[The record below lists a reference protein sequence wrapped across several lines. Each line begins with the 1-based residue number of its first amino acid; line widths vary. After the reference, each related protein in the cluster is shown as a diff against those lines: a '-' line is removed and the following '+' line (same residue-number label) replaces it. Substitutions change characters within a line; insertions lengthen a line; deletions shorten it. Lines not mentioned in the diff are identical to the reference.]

1 MSLVAP
7 VDNGQVNIS
16 ETSQETEKKTGSA
29 LDKDDFLMLLVTQMK
44 YQDPLEPESNTEYV
58 AQLAQFSS
66 LEQMQNLNSTA
77 TNTSAYTLVGKQV
90 RIRETS
96 DTGAE
101 REVQGT
107 VEYVKMENNKPYVSV
122 NGEMFSYD
130 DIVEVIDEKYL
141 ISQYVPSVKQQ
152 EITYLHHDPQNVKI
166 TGISMGS
173 NGYEATGLAVALMAE
188 DGKTTKI
195 DADKM
200 IYKNGVLTIDK
211 SVFASLPAGKY
222 VVGIGFDDINKTVD
236 YASVTLTIKGNVEK
250 EPDTVDKD
258 TENTGKDT
266 EGNDK
271 DAESTDKAEDTNKE
285 TEQA

>member
-1 MSLVAP
+1 
-7 VDNGQVNIS
+7 
-16 ETSQETEKKTGSA
+16 
-29 LDKDDFLMLLVTQMK
+29 MLLVTQMK

-96 DTGAE
+96 ETGAE
-101 REVQGT
+101 KEVQGM
-107 VEYVKMENNKPYVSV
+107 VEYVKMQNGKPYVSV
-122 NGEMFSYD
+122 NGEMYSYD
-130 DIVEVIDEKYL
+130 DIVEVIDDNYL
-141 ISQYVPSVKQQ
+141 ISQYIPSVKQQ
-152 EITYLHHDPQNVKI
+152 EITYLHHDPQNAKI

-173 NGYEATGLAVALMAE
+173 NGYEATSLAVALMAE
-188 DGKTTKI
+188 DGTTTKI
-195 DADKM
+195 DADKLS
-200 IYKNGVLTIDK
+200 YKNGVLTIDK

-250 EPDTVDKD
+250 NPDTAGKD
-258 TENTGKDT
+258 TENTDKVTDGT
-266 EGNDK
+266 DK
-271 DAESTDKAEDTNKE
+271 DAENTDKTENTGKE
-285 TEQA
+285 TAQA

>member
-101 REVQGT
+101 REVQGM
-107 VEYVKMENNKPYVSV
+107 VEYVKMENGKPYVSV
-122 NGEMFSYD
+122 NGEMYSYD
-130 DIVEVIDEKYL
+130 DIVEVIDDNYL
-141 ISQYVPSVKQQ
+141 ISQYIPSVKQQ
-152 EITYLHHDPQNVKI
+152 EITYLHHDPQDVKI

-188 DGKTTKI
+188 DGTTTKI

-200 IYKNGVLTIDK
+200 SYKNGVLTIDK
-211 SVFASLPAGKY
+211 SAFASLPAGKY
-222 VVGIGFDDINKTVD
+222 VAGIGFDDINKTVD

-250 EPDTVDKD
+250 KPDTVNKD
-258 TENTGKDT
+258 IENT
-266 EGNDK
+266 DK
-271 DAESTDKAEDTNKE
+271 DAENADKTENAGKE

>member
-96 DTGAE
+96 DTGAD
-101 REVQGT
+101 REVQGM
-107 VEYVKMENNKPYVSV
+107 VEYVKMENGKPYVSV
-122 NGEMFSYD
+122 NGEMYSYD
-130 DIVEVIDEKYL
+130 DIVEVIDDNYL
-141 ISQYVPSVKQQ
+141 ISQYIPSVKQQ
-152 EITYLHHDPQNVKI
+152 EITYLHHDPQDVKI

-188 DGKTTKI
+188 DGTTTKI

-200 IYKNGVLTIDK
+200 SYKNGVLTIDK
-211 SVFASLPAGKY
+211 SAFASLPAGKY
-222 VVGIGFDDINKTVD
+222 VAGIGFDDINKTVD

-250 EPDTVDKD
+250 KPDTVDKD
-258 TENTGKDT
+258 TENT
-266 EGNDK
+266 DK
-271 DAESTDKAEDTNKE
+271 DAENADKTENAGKE

>member
-90 RIRETS
+90 RIMETS

-101 REVQGT
+101 REVQGM

-130 DIVEVIDEKYL
+130 DIVEVIDDNYL
-141 ISQYVPSVKQQ
+141 ISQYLPSVEKQ
-152 EITYLHHDPQNVKI
+152 EVTYLHHDPQNVQIK
-166 TGISMGS
+166 GISMGS

-188 DGKTTKI
+188 DGTTTKI
-195 DADKM
+195 NADKM
-200 IYKNGVLTIDK
+200 NYKKGVLTIDK
-211 SVFASLPAGKY
+211 SAFASLPAGKY
-222 VVGIGFDDINKTVD
+222 VVGIGFDDANSTVD
-236 YASVTLTIKGNVEK
+236 YSSVTLTIKGNVER
-250 EPDTVDKD
+250 EPDSSTSGD
-258 TENTGKDT
+258 T
-266 EGNDK
+266 
-271 DAESTDKAEDTNKE
+271 ESTDKEPDSADGNESTDKE

>member
-7 VDNGQVNIS
+7 VDNGQLNIS

-96 DTGAE
+96 DTCAE

-200 IYKNGVLTIDK
+200 SYKNGVLTIDK

-258 TENTGKDT
+258 TENTDKDT

>member
-101 REVQGT
+101 REVQGM

-130 DIVEVIDEKYL
+130 DIVEVIDDNYL
-141 ISQYVPSVKQQ
+141 ISTYLPSVEQQ
-152 EITYLHHDPQNVKI
+152 ALTYLHHDPQNVKI
-166 TGISMGS
+166 TGVSMGS

-188 DGKTTKI
+188 DGTTTKI

-200 IYKNGVLTIDK
+200 SYKNGVITIDK

-258 TENTGKDT
+258 TENTDKDT
-266 EGNDK
+266 EGTDK

>member
-107 VEYVKMENNKPYVSV
+107 VEYVKMVNNKPYVSV

-130 DIVEVIDEKYL
+130 DIVEVIDDNYL
-141 ISQYVPSVKQQ
+141 ISTYLPSVEQQ
-152 EITYLHHDPQNVKI
+152 ALTYLHHDPQDVKI
-166 TGISMGS
+166 TGVSMGS

-188 DGKTTKI
+188 DGTTTKI

-200 IYKNGVLTIDK
+200 SYKNGVITIDK

-222 VVGIGFDDINKTVD
+222 VVGIGFDDVNKTVD

-258 TENTGKDT
+258 TE
-266 EGNDK
+266 GNDK

>member
-7 VDNGQVNIS
+7 VDNGQLNIS

-200 IYKNGVLTIDK
+200 SYKNGVLTIDK

-258 TENTGKDT
+258 TENTDKDT

-271 DAESTDKAEDTNKE
+271 DAENTDKAEDTNKE

>member
-90 RIRETS
+90 RIMETS

-101 REVQGT
+101 REVQGMG
-107 VEYVKMENNKPYVSV
+107 EYVKMENNKPYVSV
-122 NGEMFSYD
+122 NGEMYSYD
-130 DIVEVIDEKYL
+130 DIVEVIDDNYL
-141 ISQYVPSVKQQ
+141 ISQYVPSVEQQ
-152 EITYLHHDPQNVKI
+152 EITYLHHDPQNIRIK
-166 TGISMGS
+166 GINMGS
-173 NGYEATGLAVALMAE
+173 NGYEESGMAVALMAE
-188 DGKTTKI
+188 DGTTTKV
-195 DADKM
+195 DAGKM
-200 IYKNGVLTIDK
+200 SYKNGVLTIDK
-211 SVFASLPAGKY
+211 SVLASLPAGKY
-222 VVGIGFDDINKTVD
+222 VVGIGFDDVNKTVD

-250 EPDTVDKD
+250 TPDTVGND
-258 TENTGKDT
+258 TENTDKVTDGT
-266 EGNDK
+266 DK
-271 DAESTDKAEDTNKE
+271 DAGNTDKTENTDKE

>member
-96 DTGAE
+96 DTGAD
-101 REVQGT
+101 REVQGM
-107 VEYVKMENNKPYVSV
+107 VEYVKMENGKPYVSV
-122 NGEMFSYD
+122 NGEMYSYD
-130 DIVEVIDEKYL
+130 DIVEVIDDNYL
-141 ISQYVPSVKQQ
+141 ISQYIPSVKQQ
-152 EITYLHHDPQNVKI
+152 EITYLHHDPQDVKI

-188 DGKTTKI
+188 DGTTTKI

-200 IYKNGVLTIDK
+200 SYKNGVLTIDK
-211 SVFASLPAGKY
+211 SAFASLPAGKY
-222 VVGIGFDDINKTVD
+222 VAGIGFDDINKTVD

-250 EPDTVDKD
+250 KPDTVDND
-258 TENTGKDT
+258 TENT
-266 EGNDK
+266 DK
-271 DAESTDKAEDTNKE
+271 DAENADKTENAGKE

>member
-130 DIVEVIDEKYL
+130 DIVEVIDDNYL
-141 ISQYVPSVKQQ
+141 ISTYLPSVEQQ
-152 EITYLHHDPQNVKI
+152 ALTYLHHDPQDVKI
-166 TGISMGS
+166 TGVSMGS
-173 NGYEATGLAVALMAE
+173 NGYEATGMAVALMAE
-188 DGKTTKI
+188 DGTTTKI

-200 IYKNGVLTIDK
+200 SCKNGVITIDK

-222 VVGIGFDDINKTVD
+222 VVGIGFDDVNKTVD

-258 TENTGKDT
+258 TENTDKDT

-271 DAESTDKAEDTNKE
+271 DAESTDKAENTNKE

>member
-101 REVQGT
+101 REVQGM
-107 VEYVKMENNKPYVSV
+107 VEYVKMQNGKPYVSV
-122 NGEMFSYD
+122 NGEMYSYD
-130 DIVEVIDEKYL
+130 DIVEVIDDNYL
-141 ISQYVPSVKQQ
+141 ISQYIPSVKQQ
-152 EITYLHHDPQNVKI
+152 EITYLHHDPQDVKI

-188 DGKTTKI
+188 DGTTTKI

-200 IYKNGVLTIDK
+200 SYKNGVLTIDK
-211 SVFASLPAGKY
+211 SAFASLPAGKY

-258 TENTGKDT
+258 TENT
-266 EGNDK
+266 DK
-271 DAESTDKAEDTNKE
+271 DAENTDKTENTGKE

>member
-96 DTGAE
+96 DTGAD
-101 REVQGT
+101 REVQGM
-107 VEYVKMENNKPYVSV
+107 VEYVKMENGKPYVSV
-122 NGEMFSYD
+122 NGEMYSYD
-130 DIVEVIDEKYL
+130 DIVEVIDDNYL
-141 ISQYVPSVKQQ
+141 ISQYIPSVKQQ
-152 EITYLHHDPQNVKI
+152 EITYLHHDPQDVKI

-188 DGKTTKI
+188 DGTTTKI

-200 IYKNGVLTIDK
+200 SYKNGVLTIDK
-211 SVFASLPAGKY
+211 SAFASLPAGKY
-222 VVGIGFDDINKTVD
+222 VAGIGFDDINKTVD

-250 EPDTVDKD
+250 KPDTVNKD
-258 TENTGKDT
+258 FENT
-266 EGNDK
+266 DK
-271 DAESTDKAEDTNKE
+271 DAENADK
-285 TEQA
+285 TENACK

>member
-258 TENTGKDT
+258 TENTDKDT

>member
-29 LDKDDFLMLLVTQMK
+29 LDKDDFLMLLVTQLK

-96 DTGAE
+96 ETGAE
-101 REVQGT
+101 KEVQGM
-107 VEYVKMENNKPYVSV
+107 VEYVKMQNGKPYVSV
-122 NGEMFSYD
+122 NGEMYSYD
-130 DIVEVIDEKYL
+130 DIVEVIDDKNL
-141 ISQYVPSVKQQ
+141 IAQYTPSFKQQ
-152 EITYLHHDPQNVKI
+152 EITYLHHDPQNAKI

-173 NGYEATGLAVALMAE
+173 NGYEATSLAVALMAE
-188 DGKTTKI
+188 DGTTTKI
-195 DADKM
+195 DANKLS
-200 IYKNGVLTIDK
+200 YKNGVLTIDK

-222 VVGIGFDDINKTVD
+222 VVGIGFDDIIKTVD

-250 EPDTVDKD
+250 NTDTAGKD
-258 TENTGKDT
+258 TENTDKVTDGT
-266 EGNDK
+266 DK
-271 DAESTDKAEDTNKE
+271 DAENTDKTENTGKE
-285 TEQA
+285 TAQA

>member
-101 REVQGT
+101 REVQGM
-107 VEYVKMENNKPYVSV
+107 VEYVKMENGKPYVSV
-122 NGEMFSYD
+122 NGEMYSYD
-130 DIVEVIDEKYL
+130 DIVEVIDDNYL
-141 ISQYVPSVKQQ
+141 ISQYIPSVKQQ

-188 DGKTTKI
+188 DGTTTKI

-200 IYKNGVLTIDK
+200 SYKNGVLTIDK
-211 SVFASLPAGKY
+211 SAFASLPAGKY
-222 VVGIGFDDINKTVD
+222 VAGIGFDDINKTVD

-250 EPDTVDKD
+250 KPDTVDKD
-258 TENTGKDT
+258 IENT
-266 EGNDK
+266 DK
-271 DAESTDKAEDTNKE
+271 DAENADKTENAGKE

>member
-101 REVQGT
+101 REVQGM
-107 VEYVKMENNKPYVSV
+107 VEYVKMENGKPYVSV
-122 NGEMFSYD
+122 NGEMYSYD
-130 DIVEVIDEKYL
+130 DIVEVIDDNYL
-141 ISQYVPSVKQQ
+141 ISQYIPSVKQQ
-152 EITYLHHDPQNVKI
+152 EITYLHHDPQDVKI

-188 DGKTTKI
+188 DGTTTKI

-200 IYKNGVLTIDK
+200 SYKNGVLTIDK
-211 SVFASLPAGKY
+211 SAFASLPAGKY

-258 TENTGKDT
+258 TENT
-266 EGNDK
+266 DK
-271 DAESTDKAEDTNKE
+271 DAENTDKTENTGKE

>member
-7 VDNGQVNIS
+7 VDNGQLNIS

-122 NGEMFSYD
+122 NGEMYSYD

-258 TENTGKDT
+258 TENTDKDT

>member
-101 REVQGT
+101 REVQGM
-107 VEYVKMENNKPYVSV
+107 VEYVKMENGKPYVSV
-122 NGEMFSYD
+122 NGEMYSYD
-130 DIVEVIDEKYL
+130 DIVEVIDDNYL
-141 ISQYVPSVKQQ
+141 ISQYIPSVKQQ
-152 EITYLHHDPQNVKI
+152 EITYLHHDPQDVKI

-188 DGKTTKI
+188 DGTTTKI

-200 IYKNGVLTIDK
+200 SYKNGILTIDK
-211 SVFASLPAGKY
+211 SAFASLPAGKY
-222 VVGIGFDDINKTVD
+222 VAGIGFDDINKTVD

-258 TENTGKDT
+258 NENTDKDVENTDKTENAG
-266 EGNDK
+266 
-271 DAESTDKAEDTNKE
+271 KE

>member
-101 REVQGT
+101 REVQGM
-107 VEYVKMENNKPYVSV
+107 VEYVKMQNGKPYVSV
-122 NGEMFSYD
+122 NGEMYSYD
-130 DIVEVIDEKYL
+130 DIVEVIDDNYL
-141 ISQYVPSVKQQ
+141 ISQYIPSVKQQ
-152 EITYLHHDPQNVKI
+152 EITYLHHDPQDVKI

-188 DGKTTKI
+188 DGTTTKI

-200 IYKNGVLTIDK
+200 SYKNGVLTIDK
-211 SVFASLPAGKY
+211 SAFASLPAGKY

-258 TENTGKDT
+258 TENT
-266 EGNDK
+266 DK
-271 DAESTDKAEDTNKE
+271 DAENADKTENTGKE

>member
-7 VDNGQVNIS
+7 VDNGQLNIS

-200 IYKNGVLTIDK
+200 SYKNGVLTIDK

-258 TENTGKDT
+258 TENTDKDT

>member
-200 IYKNGVLTIDK
+200 SYKNGVLTIDK

-258 TENTGKDT
+258 TENTDKDT

>member
-7 VDNGQVNIS
+7 VDNGQLNIS

-195 DADKM
+195 DANKM
-200 IYKNGVLTIDK
+200 SYKNGVLTIDK

-258 TENTGKDT
+258 TENTDKDT

>member
-1 MSLVAP
+1 MSLVVP

-96 DTGAE
+96 ETGAE
-101 REVQGT
+101 KEVQGM
-107 VEYVKMENNKPYVSV
+107 VEYVKMQNGKPYVSV
-122 NGEMFSYD
+122 NGEMYSYD
-130 DIVEVIDEKYL
+130 DIVEVIDDNYL
-141 ISQYVPSVKQQ
+141 ISQYIPSVKQQ
-152 EITYLHHDPQNVKI
+152 EITYLHHDPQNAKI

-173 NGYEATGLAVALMAE
+173 NGYEATSLAVALMAE
-188 DGKTTKI
+188 DGTTTKI
-195 DADKM
+195 DADKLS
-200 IYKNGVLTIDK
+200 YKNGVLTIDK

-250 EPDTVDKD
+250 KPDTAGKDAENTDKVTDGTDKD
-258 TENTGKDT
+258 AENTDKTENTGK
-266 EGNDK
+266 
-271 DAESTDKAEDTNKE
+271 E
-285 TEQA
+285 TAQA

>member
-7 VDNGQVNIS
+7 VDNGQLNIS

-200 IYKNGVLTIDK
+200 SYKNGVLTIDK

-258 TENTGKDT
+258 TENTDKDT

-271 DAESTDKAEDTNKE
+271 DAESTDKAEGTNKE

>member
-7 VDNGQVNIS
+7 VENGQVNIS

-101 REVQGT
+101 REVQGM
-107 VEYVKMENNKPYVSV
+107 VEYVKMQNGKPYVSV
-122 NGEMFSYD
+122 DGEMYSYD
-130 DIVEVIDEKYL
+130 DIVEVIDDNYL
-141 ISQYVPSVKQQ
+141 ISQYTPAVKQQ

-173 NGYEATGLAVALMAE
+173 NGYEATGLAAALMAE
-188 DGKTTKI
+188 DGTTTKI
-195 DADKM
+195 DSDKM
-200 IYKNGVLTIDK
+200 SYKNGVLTIDK

-222 VVGIGFDDINKTVD
+222 VVGIGFDDVNKTVD
-236 YASVTLTIKGNVEK
+236 YASVTLTIKGSVEK
-250 EPDTVDKD
+250 EPDT
-258 TENTGKDT
+258 ENIG
-266 EGNDK
+266 K
-271 DAESTDKAEDTNKE
+271 DAENTDKTENIVKE
-285 TEQA
+285 KEQA

>member
-101 REVQGT
+101 REVQGM
-107 VEYVKMENNKPYVSV
+107 VEYVKMENGKPYVSV
-122 NGEMFSYD
+122 NGEMYSYD
-130 DIVEVIDEKYL
+130 DIVEVIDDNYL
-141 ISQYVPSVKQQ
+141 ISQYIPSVKQQ
-152 EITYLHHDPQNVKI
+152 EITYLHHDPQDVKI

-188 DGKTTKI
+188 DGTTTKI

-200 IYKNGVLTIDK
+200 SYKNGVLTIDK
-211 SVFASLPAGKY
+211 GAFASLPAGKY
-222 VVGIGFDDINKTVD
+222 VAGIGFDDINKTVD

-250 EPDTVDKD
+250 KPDTVDKD
-258 TENTGKDT
+258 IENT
-266 EGNDK
+266 DK
-271 DAESTDKAEDTNKE
+271 DAENADKTENAGKE

>member
-7 VDNGQVNIS
+7 VDNGQLNIS

-122 NGEMFSYD
+122 NGEMYSYD

-200 IYKNGVLTIDK
+200 SYKNGVLTIDK

-258 TENTGKDT
+258 TENTDKDT

-271 DAESTDKAEDTNKE
+271 DAENTDKAEDTNKE

>member
-96 DTGAE
+96 ETGAE
-101 REVQGT
+101 KEVQGM
-107 VEYVKMENNKPYVSV
+107 VEYVKMQNGKPYVSV
-122 NGEMFSYD
+122 NGEMYSYD
-130 DIVEVIDEKYL
+130 DIVEVIDDNYL
-141 ISQYVPSVKQQ
+141 ISQYIPSVKQQ
-152 EITYLHHDPQNVKI
+152 EITYLHHDPQNAKI
-166 TGISMGS
+166 TGMSMGS
-173 NGYEATGLAVALMAE
+173 NGYEATSLAVALMAE
-188 DGKTTKI
+188 DGTTTKI
-195 DADKM
+195 DADKLS
-200 IYKNGVLTIDK
+200 YKNGVLTIDK

-250 EPDTVDKD
+250 KPDTAGKDAENTDKVTDGTDKD
-258 TENTGKDT
+258 AENTDKTENTGK
-266 EGNDK
+266 
-271 DAESTDKAEDTNKE
+271 E
-285 TEQA
+285 TAQA

>member
-130 DIVEVIDEKYL
+130 DIVEVIDDNYL
-141 ISQYVPSVKQQ
+141 ISTYLPSVEQQ
-152 EITYLHHDPQNVKI
+152 ALTYLHHDPQDVKI
-166 TGISMGS
+166 TGVSMGS

-188 DGKTTKI
+188 DGTTTKI

-200 IYKNGVLTIDK
+200 SYKNGVITIDK

-222 VVGIGFDDINKTVD
+222 VVGIGFDDVNKTVD

-258 TENTGKDT
+258 TENTDKDT

-271 DAESTDKAEDTNKE
+271 DAESTDKAENTNKE

>member
-7 VDNGQVNIS
+7 VDNGQLNIS

-96 DTGAE
+96 DTGVE

-200 IYKNGVLTIDK
+200 SYKNGVLTIDK

-258 TENTGKDT
+258 TENTDKDT

>member
-130 DIVEVIDEKYL
+130 DIVEVIDDNYL
-141 ISQYVPSVKQQ
+141 ISTYLPSVEQQ
-152 EITYLHHDPQNVKI
+152 ALTYLHHDPQDVKI
-166 TGISMGS
+166 TGVSMGS

-188 DGKTTKI
+188 DGTTTKI

-200 IYKNGVLTIDK
+200 SYKNGVITIDK

-222 VVGIGFDDINKTVD
+222 VVGIGFDDVNKTVD

-258 TENTGKDT
+258 TENTDKDT

-271 DAESTDKAEDTNKE
+271 DAESTDKAENTNKK